1 MVVHLNINVM
11 SIKSIFCSMFALLFA
26 CSCKGEGR
34 VTFESVDQTQ
44 FAVEIAK
51 PNVQIVDVRTA
62 AEYEQGHIPG
72 AVNIDV
78 NGADFDSAITTL
90 NKDNT
95 VALYCRSGRRSK
107 IAANKVAAAGYKVV
121 ELDGGILSWQGEVV
135 K

>member
-1 MVVHLNINVM
+1 M
-11 SIKSIFCSMFALLFA
+11 SIKSIFCSIFALLFA

-34 VTFESVDQTQ
+34 ATFDSVDHTQ
-44 FAVEIAK
+44 FALEIAK
-51 PNVQIVDVRTA
+51 PDVQIVDVRTA
-62 AEYEQGHIPG
+62 VEYADGHIPG

-78 NGADFDSAITTL
+78 NSPEFDSAITAL
-90 NKDNT
+90 NKEHT

-107 IAANKVAAAGYKVV
+107 IAADKVASAGYKVV

>member
-1 MVVHLNINVM
+1 
-11 SIKSIFCSMFALLFA
+11 MFALLFA

-51 PNVQIVDVRTA
+51 PDVQIVDVRTA

-107 IAANKVAAAGYKVV
+107 LAANKVAAAGYKVV
-121 ELDGGILSWQGEVV
+121 ELDGGIVSWQGEVV

>member
-1 MVVHLNINVM
+1 M
-11 SIKSIFCSMFALLFA
+11 SIKSIFCSMFALLAA

-34 VTFESVDQTQ
+34 ATFESVDQTQ
-44 FAVEIAK
+44 FALEIAK
-51 PNVQIVDVRTA
+51 PDVQIVDVRTM
-62 AEYEQGHIPG
+62 AEYADEHIPG

-78 NGADFDSAITTL
+78 NSPEFDSAITTL
-90 NKDNT
+90 NKEHT

-107 IAANKVAAAGYKVV
+107 IAADKVASAGYKVV

>member
-1 MVVHLNINVM
+1 M
-11 SIKSIFCSMFALLFA
+11 SIKSIFCSMFALLAA

-34 VTFESVDQTQ
+34 ATFESVDQTQ
-44 FAVEIAK
+44 FALEIAK
-51 PNVQIVDVRTA
+51 SDVQIVDVRTM
-62 AEYEQGHIPG
+62 AEYTDGHIPG

-78 NGADFDSAITTL
+78 NSPEFDSAITTL
-90 NKDNT
+90 NKEHT

-107 IAANKVAAAGYKVV
+107 IAADKVASAGYKVV

>member
-1 MVVHLNINVM
+1 
-11 SIKSIFCSMFALLFA
+11 MFALLAA

-34 VTFESVDQTQ
+34 ATFESVDQTQ
-44 FAVEIAK
+44 FALEIAK
-51 PNVQIVDVRTA
+51 SDVQIVDVRTM
-62 AEYEQGHIPG
+62 AEYADEHIPG

-78 NGADFDSAITTL
+78 NSPEFDSAITTL
-90 NKDNT
+90 NKEHT

-107 IAANKVAAAGYKVV
+107 IAADKVASAGYKVV

>member
-1 MVVHLNINVM
+1 M
-11 SIKSIFCSMFALLFA
+11 SIKSIFCSMFALLAA

-34 VTFESVDQTQ
+34 ATFESVDQTQ
-44 FAVEIAK
+44 FALEIAN
-51 PNVQIVDVRTA
+51 PDVQIVDVRTM
-62 AEYEQGHIPG
+62 AEYADGHIPG

-78 NGADFDSAITTL
+78 NSPEFDSAITTL
-90 NKDNT
+90 NKEHT

-107 IAANKVAAAGYKVV
+107 IAADKVASAGYKVV